1 MNCPICNQII
11 NPSLQFCKNCGFE
24 VMIISNNASE
34 DLKKYVLNRQEK
46 FKNIF
51 EEKIRLNDKLQS
63 TDDNLKI
70 KINELKDAEALVK
83 KQNLEIN
90 QFKGKVAT
98 TQDELNRLKSYENL
112 AKAKIIEI
120 EKLQNDIVDLKK
132 KVVDT
137 SKFKDIDTLLKEVI
151 NKLAGG
157 HNELHKEIVKRYND
171 IK

>member
-1 MNCPICNQII
+1 MNCPICNHSV
-11 NPSLQFCKNCGFE
+11 NPSSYFCENCDFE
-24 VMIISNNASE
+24 IMIISNEASDE
-34 DLKKYVLNRQEK
+34 LKEYVLNRQEK
-46 FKNIF
+46 YKRNYQ
-51 EEKIRLNDKLQS
+51 EKLKLNDQLQNIE
-63 TDDNLKI
+63 DNLKD
-70 KINELKDAEALVK
+70 KINELKDAQVLIN
-83 KQNLEIN
+83 KQKEDID

-120 EKLQNDIVDLKK
+120 EKLQSDIVDLKK

-137 SKFKDIDTLLKEVI
+137 SKFKDIDTLLKEFI

-157 HNELHKEIVKRYND
+157 HNELHKELVNKYNK